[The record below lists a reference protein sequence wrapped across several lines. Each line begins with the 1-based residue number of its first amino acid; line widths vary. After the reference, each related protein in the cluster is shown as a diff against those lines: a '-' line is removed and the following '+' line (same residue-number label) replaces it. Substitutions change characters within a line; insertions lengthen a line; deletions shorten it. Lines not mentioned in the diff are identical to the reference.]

1 MRRLILTDALSCPR
15 LWRIHLGSRWF
26 PAQTNGRHGCESL
39 LHIRRSLVGTSWRRV
54 SVRVETNARL
64 STTLDQ
70 TNRRSKSIIP
80 SMSINARELEPKTND
95 CRPKDFYPITWRVIG
110 GGVMMGGERRIC
122 DAFVA
127 GRCRDGDDCKFAHE
141 TELETDPNGCL
152 RLKCEAEV
160 PAARESVREASRR
173 GMKNTR
179 EEPTLNSRRDYS
191 ERKRPHDVSTSTTRV
206 PFPTET
212 SQQITPRGRRTEEM
226 NLTAQKLG
234 EANIA
239 LEICMV
245 KPLTFTAAHRRTR
258 SMVGPSSLLHAEP
271 NVTSPCFLAEF

>member
-1 MRRLILTDALSCPR
+1 MPPFVAYPPRQPVVPCPDKWTPRMRKPFAYQTKPCRYFMALGKCPSGDKCTF
-15 LWRIHLGSRWF
+15 IHDSGS
-26 PAQTNGRHGCESL
+26 NESTRQ
-39 LHIRRSLVGTSWRRV
+39 IYNTS
-54 SVRVETNARL
+54 T
-64 STTLDQ
+64 ST
-70 TNRRSKSIIP
+70 
-80 SMSINARELEPKTND
+80 NARELQSRTND
-95 CRPKDFYPITWRVIG
+95 CRSKDFYPITWRVIG

-122 DAFVA
+122 DAFIA

-141 TELETDPNGCL
+141 TELETDPNGI
-152 RLKCEAEV
+152 

-234 EANIA
+234 EA
-239 LEICMV
+239 
-245 KPLTFTAAHRRTR
+245 
-258 SMVGPSSLLHAEP
+258 
-271 NVTSPCFLAEF
+271 